1 MEIQNVIMS
10 IIAVAIGL
18 ILIANLLIPIAD
30 EAITTMNGVNPTWG
44 TLAGVVVLISIVG
57 LIVVAI
63 NGYMRKGGE

>member
-63 NGYMRKGGE
+63 SGYMRKGGE

>member
-1 MEIQNVIMS
+1 MEIQNVIGS
-10 IIAVAIGL
+10 IIAVAVGL

-57 LIVVAI
+57 LIIVAI

>member
-1 MEIQNVIMS
+1 MEIQNVVMS

>member
-57 LIVVAI
+57 LIIVAI

>member
-44 TLAGVVVLISIVG
+44 TLAGVVVLVSIVG
-57 LIVVAI
+57 LIVVSI
-63 NGYMRKGGE
+63 SGYMRKGGE

>member
-1 MEIQNVIMS
+1 MEIQNVIGS

-30 EAITTMNGVNPTWG
+30 ESITIMNGVNPTWG

-57 LIVVAI
+57 LIIVAI

>member
-1 MEIQNVIMS
+1 MEIQNVIGS

-57 LIVVAI
+57 LIIVAI

>member
-30 EAITTMNGVNPTWG
+30 EAISTMNGINPTWG
-44 TLAGVVVLISIVG
+44 TLAGVVVLVSIVG
-57 LIVVAI
+57 LIVVSI
-63 NGYMRKGGE
+63 QGYMRKGGE

>member
-1 MEIQNVIMS
+1 MEIQNVVMS

-44 TLAGVVVLISIVG
+44 TLAGVVVLVSIVG
-57 LIVVAI
+57 LIVVSI
-63 NGYMRKGGE
+63 SGYMRKGGE